1 MPFTMQQYG
10 EFVTRRPFLVI
21 VLSLLLAMAALAGG
35 QHLRFTNDYRYFFS
49 NENPYLTAFEEL
61 ERTYSS
67 PDTIFYVYQPKD
79 GSDATGREA
88 LELAYELTEAGWQ
101 VPFSTRVDSL
111 TNFQNTRAIG
121 EDDLEVRAL
130 LPELTDIDDKRI
142 GYIEDTILNEPLLA
156 GRLLSKDKKTAA
168 VLVSLRPPR
177 DDVVAT
183 NEIVI
188 KARAI
193 HEEMRAKYPNIRIE
207 LTGSQMLSNA
217 FAEAA
222 QGDLKTLTP
231 TMFVIIALVLIAT
244 TRKLFATFAA
254 MIVVTLSAGMAMGTG
269 GWLGLPLSPPASGA
283 PTIILTVAVADCVH
297 ILITAL
303 VAQGRGK
310 EKKAAIIESLDINA
324 QAVFLTSVTTAIGLF
339 SLNFSD
345 APPYRDLGT
354 FAGIGAIY
362 AWILSMSLFPALL
375 TILPMRASTAVD
387 RQSRAMQ
394 WLANMVIAK
403 RRPLML
409 AMLAVTFIGAAL
421 LPRLTFNDRFVEY
434 FDERVDFRQ

>member
-10 EFVTRRPFLVI
+10 AFVTRHPFIVI
-21 VLSLLLAMAALAGG
+21 VLSLLLAVAALAGG
-35 QHLRFTNDYRYFFS
+35 QNLRFTNDYRYFFTD
-49 NENPYLTAFEEL
+49 ENPYLTAFEEL

-67 PDTIFYVYQPKD
+67 PDTIIFVYQPQD
-79 GSDATGREA
+79 GSDATSREA
-88 LELAYELTEAGWQ
+88 LNLAYELTEAGWQ

-130 LPELTDIDDKRI
+130 VPDPSDISDRRI
-142 GYIEDTILNEPLLA
+142 AYIEETILNEPLLA
-156 GRLLSKDKKTAA
+156 GRLLSLDKKTAA
-168 VLVSLRPPR
+168 VLVSLRPPV
-177 DDVVAT
+177 DDTVAT
-183 NEIVI
+183 NEIVS

-207 LTGSQMLSNA
+207 LTGSQLLSNA
-217 FAEAA
+217 FSEAA
-222 QGDLKTLTP
+222 QSDLTTLTP

-244 TRKLFATFAA
+244 TRKLFATLAA

-303 VAQGRGK
+303 VAQGRGLN
-310 EKKAAIIESLDINA
+310 KKDAIIESLDINA

-375 TILPMRASTAVD
+375 TIFPMRPSPAVD
-387 RQSRAMQ
+387 RQSRSMQ

-403 RRPLML
+403 RRPVSYTHL
-409 AMLAVTFIGAAL
+409 T
-421 LPRLTFNDRFVEY
+421 LPTKA
-434 FDERVDFRQ
+434 